1 MNYKLFN
8 PSIEGQEDEYVNKS
22 ESPLDA
28 AIMIWKKLSKLFK
41 KGTPSFN
48 FSLKDESNDIYD
60 FNVTEEKIHSDG
72 KHQYSFNIKQIGEK
86 HKIDENL
93 IKNLSGGFNRK
104 RYEEDDDDSS
114 SDSSSSDDEFGN
126 ESKKNFKLYKK
137 LRKFGA
143 STIFTYAPL
152 LYPSSN
158 QIFIPPFRTSIV
170 PYITI
175 NLMKS

>member
-8 PSIEGQEDEYVNKS
+8 PSIEGNEEEYFDKS
-22 ESPLDA
+22 DSPIDS
-28 AIMIWKKLSKLFK
+28 AIIIWKKLSKLFK

-48 FSLKDESNDIYD
+48 FSLKDENNDVYD
-60 FNVTEEKIHSDG
+60 FNVTEEKIKIAG

-93 IKNLSGGFNRK
+93 IKNLSGGYDRR
-104 RYEEDDDDSS
+104 RYEENDDDSS
-114 SDSSSSDDEFGN
+114 SDSSSDDDEFTS
-126 ESKKNFKLYKK
+126 ESKKNFKLYQK

-152 LYPSSN
+152 LYPTVN
-158 QIFIPPFRTSIV
+158 HIFIPPFKTSII
-170 PYITI
+170 PYVTI